1 VLPKLPIRIW
11 YDNLSIAQTIDSI
24 ITQVR
29 SLFPNDALRPSRNIM
44 QATCRTF
51 QAHPSLT
58 LQHVKDNQDRTTQF
72 WNLPLEAQLN
82 IQAHKLGTAF
92 QEKSSHG
99 MDCGPMIP
107 GPGY

>member
-1 VLPKLPIRIW
+1 
-11 YDNLSIAQTIDSI
+11 
-24 ITQVR
+24 
-29 SLFPNDALRPSRNIM
+29 M